1 MQLTLHYILVLE
13 KISKKGEN
21 MKKYKDF
28 KRIFVIV
35 TDSLGCGEAKDA
47 YKYNDEGSN
56 TLKHLSYSMNNFR
69 IPNLEKMGIGKLT
82 DINNTKSDIESI
94 ASYGIMEEISVGK
107 DTLTGHWEMMGL
119 KVENPFPSFTDTG
132 FPKELIE
139 ALEEATGR
147 KVIGNIAASGTEIL
161 KDLGEEHLKTG
172 AIIVYTS
179 SDSVLQIAAN
189 EAIVPIEELYDICEK
204 ARKITL
210 DNPAWSVGRIIA
222 RPFIGD
228 NKDNFTRTAK
238 RHDYAVDPS
247 GKTTLDFLHENDYDV
262 ISVGKIK
269 DIFNGKG
276 ITEAHK
282 ITSNHNGMEITCEIA
297 KKDFTGLCFV
307 NLVDF
312 DALYGHRRD
321 AIGYAKCLMEFDND
335 LSKLLE
341 LINEDDLLIVTA
353 DHGNDP
359 IHHGTDH
366 TRENVPLLV
375 YNPKIKSSNLGLL
388 KSFAC
393 VGKTISDNFN
403 VKSTE
408 YGTKIDIK
416 LNK

>member
-1 MQLTLHYILVLE
+1 
-13 KISKKGEN
+13 
-21 MKKYKDF
+21 MKKFKKF

-35 TDSLGCGEAKDA
+35 ADSLGCGEANDA
-47 YKYNDEGSN
+47 KLYNDEGSN
-56 TLKHLSYSMNNFR
+56 TLKHLSYSLSDFK
-69 IPNLEKMGIGKLT
+69 IPTLEKMGIGKLT
-82 DINNTKSDIESI
+82 DVFNTRNDLESI
-94 ASYGIMEEISVGK
+94 ASYGKMKEISVGK

-132 FPKELIE
+132 FPKDLIDKIKE
-139 ALEEATGR
+139 VTNRG
-147 KVIGNIAASGTEIL
+147 VIGNIAASGTEII

-172 AIIVYTS
+172 DLIIYTS

-189 EAIVPIEELYDICEK
+189 EKIVPIEELYDICEK
-204 ARKITL
+204 VRKITL
-210 DNPAWSVGRIIA
+210 DNPNWSVGRIIA

-228 NKDNFTRTAK
+228 NKNNFTRTSK

-247 GKTTLDFLHENDYDV
+247 GATTLDFLKENDYEV

-297 KKDFTGLCFV
+297 KRDFEGLCFV

-321 AIGYAKCLMEFDND
+321 AQGYAKCLMEFDDD
-335 LSKLLE
+335 LSKLIK
-341 LINEDDLLIVTA
+341 LINEDDLLIITA

-359 IHHGTDH
+359 VHKGTDH
-366 TRENVPLLV
+366 TREDVPLLV
-375 YNPKIKSSNLGLL
+375 YNPIIKAKALGELT
-388 KSFAC
+388 SFAS

-408 YGTKIDIK
+408 YGEIIDIELK
-416 LNK
+416 

>member
-1 MQLTLHYILVLE
+1 
-13 KISKKGEN
+13 
-21 MKKYKDF
+21 MKKIKKF

-35 TDSLGCGEAKDA
+35 TDSLGCGEANDA
-47 YKYNDEGSN
+47 HLYNDEGAN
-56 TLKHLSYSMNNFR
+56 TLKHLSYSLDGFK
-69 IPNLEKMGIGKLT
+69 ISTLEKMGIGKLT
-82 DINNTKSDIESI
+82 DINNTRNDLESI
-94 ASYGIMEEISVGK
+94 ASYGKMKEISVGK

-132 FPKELIE
+132 FPKDLIDKI
-139 ALEEATGR
+139 EEVTNRG
-147 KVIGNIAASGTEIL
+147 VIGNIAASGTEII

-172 AIIVYTS
+172 DLIVYTS

-189 EAIVPIEELYDICEK
+189 EKIVPIEELYGICEK
-204 ARKITL
+204 VRKITL
-210 DNPAWSVGRIIA
+210 DNPNWSVGRIIA

-247 GKTTLDFLHENDYDV
+247 GETTLDYLKENDYTV

-297 KKDFTGLCFV
+297 KRDFEGLCFV

-321 AIGYAKCLMEFDND
+321 AQGYAKCLMEFDND
-335 LSKLLE
+335 LGELIK
-341 LINEDDLLIVTA
+341 LINEDDLLIITA

-359 IHHGTDH
+359 IHKGTDH
-366 TRENVPLLV
+366 TREDVPLLV
-375 YNPKIKSSNLGLL
+375 YNPKINPKSLGELI
-388 KSFAC
+388 SFAS

-408 YGTKIDIK
+408 YGEIIDIELK
-416 LNK
+416 

>member
-1 MQLTLHYILVLE
+1 
-13 KISKKGEN
+13 
-21 MKKYKDF
+21 MKKIKKF

-35 TDSLGCGEAKDA
+35 TDSLGCGEANDA
-47 YKYNDEGSN
+47 HLYNDEGAN
-56 TLKHLSYSMNNFR
+56 TLKHLSYSLDDFK
-69 IPNLEKMGIGKLT
+69 IPTLEKMGIGKLT
-82 DINNTKSDIESI
+82 DINNTRNDLESI
-94 ASYGIMEEISVGK
+94 ASYGKMKEISVGK

-132 FPKELIE
+132 FPKDLIDKI
-139 ALEEATGR
+139 EEVTNRG
-147 KVIGNIAASGTEIL
+147 VIGNIAASGTEII

-172 AIIVYTS
+172 DLIVYTS

-189 EAIVPIEELYDICEK
+189 EKIVPIEELYDICEK
-204 ARKITL
+204 VRKITL
-210 DNPAWSVGRIIA
+210 DNPNWSVGRIIA

-247 GKTTLDFLHENDYDV
+247 GETTLDYLKENDYTV

-282 ITSNHNGMEITCEIA
+282 ITSNHNGMEITSEIA
-297 KKDFTGLCFV
+297 KRDFEGLCFV

-321 AIGYAKCLMEFDND
+321 PQGYAKCLMEFDND
-335 LSKLLE
+335 LSELIK
-341 LINEDDLLIVTA
+341 LINEDDLLIITA

-359 IHHGTDH
+359 IHKGTDH
-366 TRENVPLLV
+366 TREDVPLLV
-375 YNPKIKSSNLGLL
+375 YNPKINPKSLGELI
-388 KSFAC
+388 SFAS

-408 YGTKIDIK
+408 YGEIIDIELK
-416 LNK
+416 

>member
-1 MQLTLHYILVLE
+1 M
-13 KISKKGEN
+13 N
-21 MKKYKDF
+21 KKYKKF

-35 TDSLGCGEAKDA
+35 TDSLGCGEANDA
-47 YKYNDEGSN
+47 HLYNDEGAN
-56 TLKHLSYSMNNFR
+56 TLKHLSYSLDDFK
-69 IPNLEKMGIGKLT
+69 IPTLEKMGIGKLT
-82 DINNTKSDIESI
+82 DIFNTRNDLESI
-94 ASYGIMEEISVGK
+94 ASYGKMKEISVGK

-132 FPKELIE
+132 FPKDLIDKIKE
-139 ALEEATGR
+139 VTNRG
-147 KVIGNIAASGTEIL
+147 VIGNIAASGTEII

-172 AIIVYTS
+172 DLIVYTS

-189 EAIVPIEELYDICEK
+189 ERVVPIEELYDICEK
-204 ARKITL
+204 VRKITL
-210 DNPAWSVGRIIA
+210 DNPNWSVGRIIA

-238 RHDYAVDPS
+238 RHDYAVNPS
-247 GKTTLDFLHENDYDV
+247 GETTLDFLKKNDYEV

-276 ITEAHK
+276 ITDAHK

-297 KKDFTGLCFV
+297 KRDFVGLCFV

-321 AIGYAKCLMEFDND
+321 AVGYAKCLMEFDND
-335 LSKLLE
+335 LNE
-341 LINEDDLLIVTA
+341 LIKLIKEDDLLIITA

-359 IHHGTDH
+359 IHKGTDH
-366 TRENVPLLV
+366 TREDVPLLV
-375 YNPKIKSSNLGLL
+375 YNPKIKAKALGDFI
-388 KSFAC
+388 SFAS

-408 YGTKIDIK
+408 YGEIIDIELK
-416 LNK
+416 